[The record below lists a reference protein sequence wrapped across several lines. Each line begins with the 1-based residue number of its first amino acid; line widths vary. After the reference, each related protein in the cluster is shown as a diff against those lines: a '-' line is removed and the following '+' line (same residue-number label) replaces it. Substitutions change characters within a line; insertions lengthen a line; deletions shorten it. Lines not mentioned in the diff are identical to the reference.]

1 MKASRRALPAA
12 AVALAGCDAAALA
25 DRLTPRLGYAQRVD
39 LAYGPLPRHRLDL
52 YLPDG
57 MRADSPLLVF
67 LHGGGWRS
75 GSKDLYRFVGEA
87 FATRGFATA
96 IPNYRLYPEVAFP
109 GFVEDAARAMAWLAV
124 APGLPAGPRVAV
136 GHSAGAHI
144 AMMLALDARW
154 LQAAGAPLPAGAVGL
169 AGPYDIMP
177 LRRGG
182 RLAAVFGGEN
192 RPETQPIAFADR
204 PGPPM
209 LLLHGMA
216 DATVAPEQSERLA
229 ARRRAAGFPVRLV
242 TYGDV
247 GHVDILGSLAAPLR
261 GIAPPVLRDIAD
273 FVTELQGRPT

>member
-1 MKASRRALPAA
+1 LKASRRALLAGAA
-12 AVALAGCDAAALA
+12 ALAGCDAAALA
-25 DRLTPRLGYAQRVD
+25 DRLTPRDGYARRID

-57 MRADSPLLVF
+57 MRADAPLLVF
-67 LHGGGWRS
+67 LHGGGWRA

-96 IPNYRLYPEVAFP
+96 IPNYRLHPEVAFP
-109 GFVEDAARAMAWLAV
+109 GFVEDAARAMAWAAA
-124 APGLPAGPRVAV
+124 APDLPAGPRVLV

-144 AMMLALDARW
+144 AMMLALDAQW
-154 LQAAGAPLPAGAVGL
+154 LRAAGAPVPAGAVGM

-192 RPETQPIAFADR
+192 RPETQPITFAGL
-204 PGPPM
+204 PGPPI

-216 DATVAPEQSERLA
+216 DATVAAEQSAQLA
-229 ARRRAAGFPVRLV
+229 ARRRAAGFPVQLV

-261 GIAPPVLRDIAD
+261 GIAPPVLRDVAD
-273 FVTELQGRPT
+273 FVTGLEGRAA